1 MSQRYT
7 KIFSLSERQNFGDSS
22 CPVTVKAGSLLYDN
36 EKKRMVSQIKFR
48 NTSTKRITSILVNV
62 IAYDATDTK
71 INGAWG
77 FEYKNLIANP
87 GDDFGETVAVPM
99 ADNNTKRIEVD
110 VISVRFSNGSKW
122 SKLKEQVAMSSSA
135 VKTHIADSSR
145 EAGDKALSTAKE
157 ARDIA
162 AAGVM
167 KVGEG
172 VIIGGNILF
181 KIAVITLSILVFL
194 ALLCIEG
201 VALTYFSLGKTTAD
215 IVAVTGFGLAAVL
228 AFPVFGSL
236 IAKKTKTYK
245 WRIVR
250 WVSIVMIVVITC
262 IGITVTN
269 LQNDA
274 IYDEINGIW
283 ICEEVGER
291 HIYDFADGLV
301 LVSHYEDDDLVSEKV
316 GIFKYCNSEVR
327 ILNVIGETERG
338 IRPGVHKESFEMTEA
353 EDSYELAN
361 NRMVL
366 KKTEK
371 LSTENI

>member
-1 MSQRYT
+1 
-7 KIFSLSERQNFGDSS
+7 
-22 CPVTVKAGSLLYDN
+22 
-36 EKKRMVSQIKFR
+36 
-48 NTSTKRITSILVNV
+48 
-62 IAYDATDTK
+62 
-71 INGAWG
+71 
-77 FEYKNLIANP
+77 
-87 GDDFGETVAVPM
+87 
-99 ADNNTKRIEVD
+99 
-110 VISVRFSNGSKW
+110 
-122 SKLKEQVAMSSSA
+122 
-135 VKTHIADSSR
+135 
-145 EAGDKALSTAKE
+145 
-157 ARDIA
+157 
-162 AAGVM
+162 
-167 KVGEG
+167 
-172 VIIGGNILF
+172 
-181 KIAVITLSILVFL
+181 
-194 ALLCIEG
+194 
-201 VALTYFSLGKTTAD
+201 
-215 IVAVTGFGLAAVL
+215 VL

-274 IYDEINGIW
+274 IYDEINGMW

-301 LVSHYEDDDLVSEKV
+301 FVSHYEDDDLVSEKV

-327 ILNVIGETERG
+327 ILNVIGETESG
-338 IRPGVHKESFEMTEA
+338 IRLGVHKESFEVTET